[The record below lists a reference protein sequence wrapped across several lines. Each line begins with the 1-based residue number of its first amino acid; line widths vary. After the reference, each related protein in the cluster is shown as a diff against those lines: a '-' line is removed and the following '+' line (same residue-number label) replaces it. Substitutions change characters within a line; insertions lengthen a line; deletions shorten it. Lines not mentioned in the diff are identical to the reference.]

1 MMREDRLL
9 DFENTNLKYV
19 LVLELTQMHCKNSPG
34 VELLTRT
41 YIFSFPA
48 ISEVSENGK
57 SISQSSSEKLTT
69 VSRDT

>member
-1 MMREDRLL
+1 
-9 DFENTNLKYV
+9 
-19 LVLELTQMHCKNSPG
+19 MHCKNSPG
-34 VELLTRT
+34 VELLTRI